1 MKKAWLVVALAACGG
16 AQTLAV
22 KSPDATPQRS
32 ATGDLN
38 IRALVL
44 DLAEK
49 KACAELEGKWLGL
62 PAQDDTGSECPKNL
76 TGADAGLSCAWGRLQ
91 IRDCKSS
98 VERNGD
104 GGTLALSFGGV
115 GWTWV
120 DRKSGDVG
128 IRQYVYL
135 TANVELKSAFDV
147 GYDPTTKI
155 ASVWLTPTEP
165 LKARVNALGTIK
177 LVGDG
182 LVGQL
187 EKIAASA
194 LGVDPKA
201 KFASEGAQ
209 MFEEKLRKG
218 MTMTFDTTSQQID
231 LMLSPLPN
239 GIVPRRPMETGTKA
253 WLVNERQEVFPGGLQ
268 FSGPY
273 EPAPAVQLDAKWE
286 SGSPLMYGMVCATD
300 ATSTADALARGDKPN
315 LVLQSRGQFSD
326 ATFTRVLAPPTCPW
340 VLVTRSGGNDSS
352 RFSFSLTPVAVD
364 AHANGSGN
372 VAPQISLPSSATVWV
387 TVMSFEFETHKP
399 DGKSWDFGGGAP
411 DPEIWIR
418 ASSGTKLVIVKKMQ
432 DTFKASPML
441 RAPAAVEVSASSP
454 IVIGATDIDVGSDD
468 PMGEATVTLDDVIT
482 KHQIEVETKL
492 GGSRTGTLRLKL
504 DRAQ

>member
-1 MKKAWLVVALAACGG
+1 MKKASLLLAAIACGG
-16 AQTLAV
+16 A
-22 KSPDATPQRS
+22 ATPIDKTPENPPTRS
-32 ATGDLN
+32 ATGDAN

-44 DLAEK
+44 DIAQK
-49 KACAELEGKWLGL
+49 KACAQLDGKWLGL

-76 TGADAGLSCAWGRLQ
+76 TGADAGLACSWGRLQ

-98 VERNGD
+98 VED
-104 GGTLALSFGGV
+104 GVLSLAFGGV

-120 DRKSGDVG
+120 DRRSGDVG

-135 TANVELKSAFDV
+135 TANVEMKSAFDV
-147 GYDPTTKI
+147 GYDPTSKI

-182 LVGQL
+182 IVGQL
-187 EKIAASA
+187 EKIAAGA

-209 MFEEKLRKG
+209 LFEEKLRKG
-218 MTMTFDTTSQQID
+218 MTMTFDTESQQVD

-239 GIVPRRPMETGTKA
+239 GVVPNRPMPTGGKA

-273 EPAPAVQLDAKWE
+273 EPVAAVKLDAKWE
-286 SGSPLMYGMVCATD
+286 SGAPLMYGIVCASD
-300 ATSTADALARGDKPN
+300 ATNAVDALARGDRPD
-315 LVLQSRGQFSD
+315 LALQSRGSFSD
-326 ATFTRVLAPPTCPW
+326 PAFSRVLAPPSCPW
-340 VLVTRSGGNDSS
+340 VLVTRSAGAQSS
-352 RFSFSLTPVAVD
+352 RFAFSLTPVPID
-364 AHANGSGN
+364 AGSGVGN
-372 VAPQISLPSSATVWV
+372 VAPVVAPPSSATVWV
-387 TVMSFEFETHKP
+387 TIVSFDFETHKP

-418 ASSGTKLVIVKKMQ
+418 AGSGTKLVVVKKMQ

-454 IVIGATDIDVGSDD
+454 LVIGATDIDVGSDD
-468 PMGEATVTLDDVIT
+468 PMGEATITLDDVL
-482 KHQIEVETKL
+482 KHREMDVEVKL
-492 GGSRTGTLRLKL
+492 GGARTGTLHVKL
-504 DRAQ
+504 DH